1 MNEKKEIHYYILF
14 ETYTQGMA
22 LHELLRGNG
31 IRSRVAPAPR
41 AIQGKLG
48 CGMSLLI
55 LEEDIEAVR
64 ACIEEHKPDYYDI
77 VPLEN
82 QINPNRHK
90 FC

>member
-1 MNEKKEIHYYILF
+1 
-14 ETYTQGMA
+14 MA

-31 IRSRVAPAPR
+31 IRSRISPAPR
-41 AIQGKLG
+41 SIQGELG

-55 LEEDIEAVR
+55 MAEDIDAVR
-64 ACIEEHKPDYYDI
+64 RCIEENNAEYHDI